1 MSRRNIARLI
11 LVCWIAALGWLAYRQ
26 LFIGES
32 ARMTAGA
39 SRLPP
44 DARYYRVDVG
54 EIQVGVINMTWDTL
68 PTGFRIQEILA
79 LDLPAGDGM
88 TRHLALSEA
97 TTSRALTLQR
107 VTRVYS
113 VLGGGDEQEAEVAND
128 SLIRFSS
135 RLRNQPGM
143 AGAPLR
149 PAARPSWSLLLPM
162 RMAFGGELSIG
173 AALDMGVLDLERQT
187 VRAAG
192 ARITGDSTFIVADS
206 VEADSVT
213 GEWRTLRLD
222 TIPTW
227 RVEVDGERWWVDRLG
242 RLVRRET
249 PFGVTVMM
257 APFDYA
263 SLAYRDTLRLS
274 GPAPRMALAG
284 IRTLAASGLTLDT
297 AAAALRFGVSRVDG
311 PAPPGAVA
319 ALGRGSQSARGDT
332 LIVTRQWREGSAPPP
347 PALQEREALRRIQ
360 PPQMQPLLD
369 SALTGARTLRDSVTG
384 ITRWVSTRIA
394 RDSSAVRHR
403 DPFLIQRYREA
414 NPDGMA
420 RMVVALAEGAGL
432 TARVVTGVAV
442 TTEGLLGHAWVEFWT
457 GADWVPVD
465 PWSGQVP
472 ASARLVRI
480 ADGGLGRPFESLLR
494 TGALRLEPITPGA
507 R

>member
-39 SRLPP
+39 ARLPP

-54 EIQVGVINMTWDTL
+54 ELQVGSINMTWDTL
-68 PTGFRIQEILA
+68 PTGFRIQEMLS
-79 LDLPAGDGM
+79 LDLPAADGM
-88 TRHLALSEA
+88 SRHLNMSEA

-107 VTRVYS
+107 ITRTYS
-113 VLGGGDEQEAEVAND
+113 VLGGGEEQQVEVVND
-128 SLIRFSS
+128 SLLRFNL
-135 RLRNQPGM
+135 RLRDGRP
-143 AGAPLR
+143 AAYAPLR
-149 PAARPSWSLLLPM
+149 PSSRPSWPMLLPM
-162 RMAFGGELSIG
+162 RMAFSDGLGAGGSLEIG
-173 AALDMGVLDLERQT
+173 VVDLERQT
-187 VRAAG
+187 IRPTA

-206 VEADSVT
+206 VEADSIT
-213 GEWRTLRLD
+213 GAWRTLRLD

-227 RVEVDGERWWVDRLG
+227 RVELDGERWWVDRLG
-242 RLVRRET
+242 RLVRRES
-249 PFGVTVMM
+249 PFGVTVMRT
-257 APFDYA
+257 PFEYA

-274 GPAPRMALAG
+274 GPAPRMVLAG
-284 IRTLAASGLTLDT
+284 IRTLAASSLTLDT
-297 AAAALRFGVSRVDG
+297 AAAELRFRISRVDG
-311 PAPPGAVA
+311 PARPGAVA
-319 ALGRGSQSARGDT
+319 GLAGGSQATAGDT
-332 LIVTRQWREGSAPPP
+332 LIVTRQWREGRLPPP
-347 PALQEREALRRIQ
+347 PAVQEREALRQIQ
-360 PPQMQPLLD
+360 PPRMQPLLD
-369 SALTGARTLRDSVTG
+369 SALTGAGTFRDSVTG

-394 RDSSAVRHR
+394 RDTSAVRHR
-403 DPFLIQRYREA
+403 EPYQFLWSREA

-420 RMVVALAEGAGL
+420 RMTVALAEGAGL

-465 PWSGQVP
+465 PWSGHVP

-480 ADGGLGRPFESLLR
+480 AEGGLGRPFESFLR

>member
-1 MSRRNIARLI
+1 MSRRNIARLVLI
-11 LVCWIAALGWLAYRQ
+11 CWIAALGWLAYRQ

-39 SRLPP
+39 ARLPP
-44 DARYYRVDVG
+44 DARYYRVEVG
-54 EIQVGVINMTWDTL
+54 ELQVGTINMTWDTL
-68 PTGFRIQEILA
+68 PTGFRILEMLS
-79 LDLPAGDGM
+79 LDLPAGDGVS
-88 TRHLALSEA
+88 RHLVLSEA
-97 TTSRALTLQR
+97 TTSRAITLQR

-113 VLGGGDEQEAEVAND
+113 TFGGGEEIRADIVND
-128 SLIRFSS
+128 SLIRLTS
-135 RLRNQPGM
+135 RLRNQPG
-143 AGAPLR
+143 GANAPIR
-149 PAARPSWSLLLPM
+149 PANRPSAALLIPM
-162 RMAFGGELSIG
+162 RMAFGGGLSVGSALQIG
-173 AALDMGVLDLERQT
+173 ALDLER
-187 VRAAG
+187 RAIHPAS
-192 ARITGDSTFIVADS
+192 ARVTGDSIFIVADS

-227 RVEVDGERWWVDRLG
+227 RVELDGERWWVDRLG
-242 RLVRRET
+242 RLVRRES

-257 APFDYA
+257 APFEYS
-263 SLAYRDTLRLS
+263 SLAYRDTLQLT
-274 GPAPRMALAG
+274 GPAPRRSLAG
-284 IRTLAASGLTLDT
+284 VLTLAASGLALDT
-297 AAAALRFGVSRVDG
+297 AAAELRFHVSRVDG
-311 PAPPGAVA
+311 PARPGTVA
-319 ALGRGSQSARGDT
+319 ALAGGSQVARGDT
-332 LIVTRQWREGSAPPP
+332 LIVTRRWQVGGSSPPP
-347 PALQEREALRRIQ
+347 DRQGREALRLIQ
-360 PPQMQPLLD
+360 PARMQPLLD
-369 SALTGARTLRDSVTG
+369 SALTGARTLQDSVAG

-403 DPFLIQRYREA
+403 DPFLVLQSRQA
-414 NPDGMA
+414 NPDGLS

-442 TTEGLLGHAWVEFWT
+442 TARGLLGHAWVEFWT

-480 ADGGLGRPFESLLR
+480 AEGGLGRPLESVLR

>member
-1 MSRRNIARLI
+1 MSRRNVARLI
-11 LVCWIAALGWLAYRQ
+11 MICWIAALGWLAYRQ

-32 ARMTAGA
+32 ARMTARA

-54 EIQVGVINMTWDTL
+54 SLQVGTVNMTWDTL
-68 PTGFRIQEILA
+68 PTGFRIQEMLS

-107 VTRVYS
+107 LTRTYS
-113 VLGGGDEQEAEVAND
+113 ALGGGEEQRADVAHD
-128 SLIRFSS
+128 SLVRIGIT
-135 RLRNQPGM
+135 LRDQGGGAN
-143 AGAPLR
+143 APLR
-149 PAARPSWSLLLPM
+149 PDGRPTWLTLVPM
-162 RMAFGGELSIG
+162 RFAFSDGLSVGGTMEV
-173 AALDMGVLDLERQT
+173 GVLDMERNT
-187 VRAAG
+187 VRELG
-192 ARITGDSTFIVADS
+192 ARITGDSIFIVADS

-227 RVEVDGERWWVDRLG
+227 RVELDGERWWVDQLG

-249 PFGVTVMM
+249 PFGVTIMM

-263 SLAYRDTLRLS
+263 SLAYRDTLRIT
-274 GPAPRMALAG
+274 GPEPRRPLAG
-284 IRTLAASGLTLDT
+284 IRTLAASGVTLDT
-297 AAAALRFGVSRVDG
+297 DAAELRFHVSRVDG

-319 ALGRGSQSARGDT
+319 ALGKGNQSAQGDT
-332 LIVTRQWREGSAPPP
+332 LTITREWREGSTPPP

-360 PPQMQPLLD
+360 PPRMQPILD

-384 ITRWVSTRIA
+384 LSAWVTTRIA
-394 RDSSAVRHR
+394 RDSGAVRYR
-403 DPFLIQRYREA
+403 DPLILLSERSA

-442 TTEGLLGHAWVEFWT
+442 TAGGLLGHAWVEFWT

-480 ADGGLGRPFESLLR
+480 AEGGLGRPFESFLR

>member
-11 LVCWIAALGWLAYRQ
+11 LICWIAALGWLAYRQ

-54 EIQVGVINMTWDTL
+54 SLQVGMVNMTWDTL
-68 PTGFRIQEILA
+68 PTGFRIQEMLS

-88 TRHLALSEA
+88 TRHLVLSEA

-107 VTRVYS
+107 VTRTYS
-113 VLGGGDEQEAEVAND
+113 VLGGGEEQRAEVVSD
-128 SLIRFSS
+128 SLIRFSL
-135 RLRNQPGM
+135 RLREGEGSALIPV
-143 AGAPLR
+143 R
-149 PAARPSWSLLLPM
+149 PSSRPSWLMLMPM
-162 RMAFGGELSIG
+162 RMAFSNGLTAGGSL
-173 AALDMGVLDLERQT
+173 ALGVLDMERQT
-187 VRAAG
+187 VRPAG
-192 ARITGDSTFIVADS
+192 ARITGDSIFIVADS
-206 VEADSVT
+206 VEADSIT
-213 GEWRTLRLD
+213 GGWRTLRLD

-227 RVEVDGERWWVDRLG
+227 RVELDGERWWVDRLG

-249 PFGVTVMM
+249 PFGVTIMM

-263 SLAYRDTLRLS
+263 SLAYRDTLRIT
-274 GPAPRMALAG
+274 GPEPRRPLAG
-284 IRTLAASGLTLDT
+284 VRTLAASGATLDT
-297 AAAALRFGVSRVDG
+297 VAAELRFHLSRVDG

-319 ALGRGSQSARGDT
+319 ALGTGNQAAQGDT
-332 LIVTRQWREGSAPPP
+332 LTVTRQWREGSAPPP
-347 PALQEREALRRIQ
+347 PAPQEREALRQIQ
-360 PPQMQPLLD
+360 PSRMQPILD

-394 RDSSAVRHR
+394 RDSSAVRYR
-403 DPFLIQRYREA
+403 DPLLVLRDGSA

-420 RMVVALAEGAGL
+420 RILVALAEGAGL

-442 TTEGLLGHAWVEFWT
+442 TAEGLLGHAWVQFWT

-465 PWSGQVP
+465 PWSGHVP
-472 ASARLVRI
+472 ASARLVRT
-480 ADGGLGRPFESLLR
+480 ADGGLGRPFESFLR

>member
-54 EIQVGVINMTWDTL
+54 ELQVGTVNMTWDTL
-68 PTGFRIQEILA
+68 PTGFRIQEMLS

-88 TRHLALSEA
+88 TRHLTLSAA
-97 TTSRALTLQR
+97 TTSRALTLQG
-107 VTRVYS
+107 VTRTYS
-113 VLGGGDEQEAEVAND
+113 VLGGGEEQEAEVVND
-128 SLIRFSS
+128 SLIRFNLHLRDGQGTAFAPVHPSS
-135 RLRNQPGM
+135 
-143 AGAPLR
+143 
-149 PAARPSWSLLLPM
+149 RPSWLILVPM
-162 RMAFGGELSIG
+162 RMAFSNGINAESS
-173 AALDMGVLDLERQT
+173 LDLGVLDMERQT
-187 VRAAG
+187 VRPAG
-192 ARITGDSTFIVADS
+192 ARITGDSIFIVADS

-213 GEWRTLRLD
+213 GDWRTLRLD

-227 RVEVDGERWWVDRLG
+227 RMEVDGERWWVDQLG

-249 PFGVTVMM
+249 PFGVTIMM

-263 SLAYRDTLRLS
+263 SLAYRDTLRITGA
-274 GPAPRMALAG
+274 GPRRPLAG
-284 IRTLAASGLTLDT
+284 IRTLAASGVTLDT
-297 AAAALRFGVSRVDG
+297 TATELRFRVSRVDG
-311 PAPPGAVA
+311 PARPGAVA
-319 ALGRGSQSARGDT
+319 ALGRGSQVAQGDT
-332 LIVTRQWREGSAPPP
+332 LIVTRQWRDGSAPPP
-347 PALQEREALRRIQ
+347 QALQEREALRQIQ
-360 PPQMQPLLD
+360 PPRMQPLLD

-394 RDSSAVRHR
+394 RDSGAVRHR
-403 DPFLIQRYREA
+403 DPFLVLRNREA
-414 NPDGMA
+414 NPDGLA
-420 RMVVALAEGAGL
+420 RMAVALAEGAGL

-442 TTEGLLGHAWVEFWT
+442 TTGGLLGHAWVEFWT

-465 PWSGQVP
+465 PWSGHVP